1 MIIKNYLQNIVYHIQ
16 SRFTSVQSKNN
27 TYDNIRKNKKFTKL
41 KYLDLQSI
49 KTEATYDKISNIVWK
64 VILNS

>member
-1 MIIKNYLQNIVYHIQ
+1 MFTTSKAEL
-16 SRFTSVQSKNN
+16 TSVQSKNN

-49 KTEATYDKISNIVWK
+49 KTKATYEKK
-64 VILNS
+64 FQTLFGK